1 MKKIKGKKKLFHFIL
16 IFSILAITLIF
27 LNSINFLSNIN
38 SKLTDNLYGSKEPLD
53 NIVIIAIDDESLQQ
67 IGRWPWDRKV
77 FAEVI
82 DKLNESKVIGIDLG
96 FYETSNNVSDE
107 FLKNTLI
114 QNENKIVLSCEYIS
128 FKTQKDNDA
137 DDIVYGEKIL
147 TPSANLKYE
156 NKCGYVNTIIDKDG
170 VSRAINLN
178 VIGNYSS
185 FSEEIYSKYTKSNLS
200 YENNRYLINYVNLPG
215 SFKTYSF
222 SDIYHNEINSSEFKN
237 KIVLIGVTSADFHD
251 EMLVPVSHGKPMAGV
266 EIHANIIQ
274 TMLLNNNLHENSHLI
289 QNLIILLIL
298 FISTCLFYYLKL
310 LKTIILLVCSL
321 IAYLFIV
328 IYAFEKNIILN
339 IIYPI
344 LSILI
349 SSAVF
354 IIYYYITEEK
364 KKNEIKNAF
373 GKYVSPILIE
383 DLINSPEK
391 LKLGGEKKE
400 ITILFSDISGFTTIS
415 EKLSPEELVSL
426 LNEYLTEMTNII
438 LKNNGLVDKYI
449 GDAIMCFWGAP
460 LDNKNHAKDACTSAI
475 EMQKKLN
482 ELRPLWKEK
491 YGVEVYARIG
501 LNTANC
507 VVGNMG
513 SNERF
518 DYTAMGDGV
527 NLAARLEG
535 INKAYGTYLMISEFL
550 EEKIKSKFET
560 REIDTVRVKGKNKGV
575 KIFELINY
583 KNKISKKETEKI
595 NRFELAL
602 KHYKKQEFVKALE
615 IFEKIEHDEPSKI
628 YIQRIKEFIANP
640 PEKNWDGIYTMKTK

>member
-1 MKKIKGKKKLFHFIL
+1 MKKIKEKKKLVSFIL
-16 IFSILAITLIF
+16 IFSILAIVLIF
-27 LNSINFLSNIN
+27 LNSVNFLSNIN

-53 NIVIIAIDDESLQQ
+53 NIIIIAIDDESLQQ
-67 IGRWPWDRKV
+67 IGRWPWDRTV

-82 DKLNESKVIGIDLG
+82 NKLNESKVIGVDLG
-96 FYETSNNVSDE
+96 FYETSNNSSDQI
-107 FLKNTLI
+107 LKESLTK
-114 QNENKIVLSCEYIS
+114 NKEKIILSCEYIS
-128 FKTQKDNDA
+128 FKTQSDNA
-137 DDIVYGEKIL
+137 DDDIIYGEKIL
-147 TPSANLKYE
+147 TPSTNLKYE
-156 NKCGYVNTIIDKDG
+156 NSCGYVNTIIDKDG

-185 FSEEIYSKYTKSNLS
+185 FSEAIYSKYTKSNLS
-200 YENNRYLINYVNLPG
+200 YEDNRYLINYVNLPE

-222 SDIYHNEINSSEFKN
+222 SDVYHDEINSSQFKN

-251 EMLVPVSHGKPMAGV
+251 EMHVPTSHGKPMAGV
-266 EIHANIIQ
+266 EMHANIIQ

-289 QNLIILLIL
+289 QNLIIILIL

-310 LKTIILLVCSL
+310 LKTILILIIFL
-321 IAYLFIV
+321 IAYIFIV

-383 DLINSPEK
+383 ELINSPEK
-391 LKLGGEKKE
+391 LKLGGEKRE
-400 ITILFSDISGFTTIS
+400 ITILFSDIAGFTSIS
-415 EKLSPEELVSL
+415 EKLTPEELVSL

-460 LDNKNHAKDACTSAI
+460 LDNKNHTIDACTSAI
-475 EMQKKLN
+475 EMQNKLE
-482 ELRPLWKEK
+482 ELRPIWQKK
-491 YGVEVYARIG
+491 YGVEVIARIG
-501 LNTANC
+501 INTAKC

-513 SNERF
+513 SSDRF

-527 NLAARLEG
+527 NLASRLEG
-535 INKAYGTYLMISEFL
+535 INKSYGTYIMISEFL
-550 EEKIKSKFET
+550 KEKVDSKFQT
-560 REIDTVRVKGKNKGV
+560 REIDTVRVKGKNNGV

-583 KNKISKKETEKI
+583 KNKITKKELEKI
-595 NRFELAL
+595 KEFELAL
-602 KHYKKQEFVKALE
+602 KHYKKQEFVKAKE
-615 IFEKIEHDEPSKI
+615 IFEKINDETSKI
-628 YIQRIKEFIANP
+628 YLERISEYLINP

>member
-1 MKKIKGKKKLFHFIL
+1 MKRTKEKKKLFSFIL
-16 IFSILAITLIF
+16 IFSILTIVLIF
-27 LNSINFLSNIN
+27 LNTVNFLSNIN
-38 SKLTDNLYGSKEPLD
+38 SKLTDNLYGSKVPLD

-82 DKLNESKVIGIDLG
+82 NKLNESKVIGIDLG
-96 FYETSNNVSDE
+96 FYETSNNSSDE
-107 FLKNTLI
+107 ILKNTLI
-114 QNENKIVLSCEYIS
+114 QNENKIVLSCEYVS
-128 FKTQKDNDA
+128 FKTQKDNDK

-147 TPSANLKYE
+147 TPNTNLKYE
-156 NKCGYVNTIIDKDG
+156 NTCGYVNTIIDKDG

-185 FSEEIYSKYTKSNLS
+185 FSEEIYSKYAKSNLS
-200 YENNRYLINYVNLPG
+200 YEDNRYLINYANLPG

-222 SDIYHNEINSSEFKN
+222 SDVYHNEINSSVFKN

-251 EMLVPVSHGKPMAGV
+251 EMHVPTSHGKPMAGV

-289 QNLIILLIL
+289 QNLIIILIL
-298 FISTCLFYYLKL
+298 FITTCLFYYLKL
-310 LKTIILLVCSL
+310 LKTIILLIISL

-383 DLINSPEK
+383 ELINSPEK
-391 LKLGGEKKE
+391 LKLGGEKRE
-400 ITILFSDISGFTTIS
+400 ITILFSDIAGFTSIS
-415 EKLSPEELVSL
+415 EKLTPEELVHL

-460 LDNKNHAKDACTSAI
+460 LDNKNHAIDACNSAI

-482 ELRPLWKEK
+482 ELKPIWEKK
-491 YGVEVYARIG
+491 YGVEVIARIG
-501 LNTANC
+501 INTAKC

-513 SNERF
+513 SSDRF

-527 NLAARLEG
+527 NLASRLEG
-535 INKAYGTYLMISEFL
+535 INKSYGTYIMISEFL
-550 EEKIKSKFET
+550 LEKVSSKFQT
-560 REIDTVRVKGKNKGV
+560 REIDTVRVKGKNNGV
-575 KIFELINY
+575 KIFELVNY
-583 KNKISKKETEKI
+583 KNKIRKKELEKI
-595 NRFELAL
+595 KEFELAL
-602 KHYKKQEFVKALE
+602 KHYKKEEFTKAKE
-615 IFEKIEHDEPSKI
+615 IFKKINDETSKI
-628 YIQRIKEFIANP
+628 YLERINEYLLNP

>member
-1 MKKIKGKKKLFHFIL
+1 MKRTKEKKKLFSFIL
-16 IFSILAITLIF
+16 IFSILTIVLIF
-27 LNSINFLSNIN
+27 LNTVNFLSNIN
-38 SKLTDNLYGSKEPLD
+38 SKLTDNLYGSKVPLD

-82 DKLNESKVIGIDLG
+82 NKLNESKVIGIDLG
-96 FYETSNNVSDE
+96 FYETSNNSSDE
-107 FLKNTLI
+107 ILKNTLI
-114 QNENKIVLSCEYIS
+114 QNENKIVLSCEYVS
-128 FKTQKDNDA
+128 FKTQKDNDK

-147 TPSANLKYE
+147 TPNTNLKYE
-156 NKCGYVNTIIDKDG
+156 NTCGYVNTIIDKDG

-185 FSEEIYSKYTKSNLS
+185 FSEEIYSKYAKSNLS
-200 YENNRYLINYVNLPG
+200 YEDNRYLINYANLPG

-222 SDIYHNEINSSEFKN
+222 SDVYHNEINSSVFKN

-251 EMLVPVSHGKPMAGV
+251 EMHVPTSHGKPMAGV

-289 QNLIILLIL
+289 QNLIIILIL
-298 FISTCLFYYLKL
+298 FITTCLFYYLKL
-310 LKTIILLVCSL
+310 LKTIILLIISL

-383 DLINSPEK
+383 ELINSPEK
-391 LKLGGEKKE
+391 LKLGGEKRE
-400 ITILFSDISGFTTIS
+400 ITILFSDIAGFTSIS
-415 EKLSPEELVSL
+415 EKLTPEELVHL

-460 LDNKNHAKDACTSAI
+460 LDNKNHAIDACNSAI

-482 ELRPLWKEK
+482 ELKPIWEKK
-491 YGVEVYARIG
+491 YGVEVIARIG
-501 LNTANC
+501 INTAKC

-513 SNERF
+513 SSDRF

-527 NLAARLEG
+527 NLASRLEG
-535 INKAYGTYLMISEFL
+535 INKSYGTYIMISEFL
-550 EEKIKSKFET
+550 LEKVNSKFQT
-560 REIDTVRVKGKNKGV
+560 REIDTVRVKGKNNGV
-575 KIFELINY
+575 KIFELVNY
-583 KNKISKKETEKI
+583 KNQITKKELEKI
-595 NRFELAL
+595 KEFELAL
-602 KHYKKQEFVKALE
+602 KHYKKQEFVKAKE
-615 IFEKIEHDEPSKI
+615 IFEKINDETSKI
-628 YIQRIKEFIANP
+628 YLERINEYLINP